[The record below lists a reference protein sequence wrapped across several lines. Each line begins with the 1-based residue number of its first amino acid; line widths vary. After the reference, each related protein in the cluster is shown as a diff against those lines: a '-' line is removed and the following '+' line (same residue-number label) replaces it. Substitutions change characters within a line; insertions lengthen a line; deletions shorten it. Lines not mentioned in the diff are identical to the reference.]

1 MSAPAFHFRDCPFY
15 GSTSDQLDGCV
26 LQLRQGQAEERAIVQ
41 RLEAWS
47 EGLRAVRDHVP
58 AAEKVA
64 QDPEQQ
70 KVPAP
75 EVFLW

>member
-15 GSTSDQLDGCV
+15 GTTSDQLDGCV

-47 EGLRAVRDHVP
+47 EGLRQIRDRPP
-58 AAEKVA
+58 ALDVEPPSEEERE
-64 QDPEQQ
+64 PES
-70 KVPAP
+70 
-75 EVFLW
+75 EVYLW